1 MSRKSLGKRFKIP
14 LYNREVFVYFT
25 EADARKEIPL
35 LEEDEMGFS
44 GYVETVRDDDG
55 NHAILLVFRSLE
67 DATIECIAHESTHLV
82 MITLDM
88 AGVPINFENQEAVA
102 YLVGYCVTRVTGIVE
117 KQREME
123 KK

>member
-14 LYNREVFVYFT
+14 LYNREVLVYFC
-25 EADARKEIPL
+25 EADAKKEIPL

-44 GYVETVRDDDG
+44 GYVETVQDDDG
-55 NHAILLVFRSLE
+55 NRAILLVFRSLE
-67 DATIECIAHESTHLV
+67 DATIECIAHESTHLA

-102 YLVGYCVTRVTGIVE
+102 YLVGHCVTRVTGIVE

>member
-14 LYNREVFVYFT
+14 LYNREVLVYFC
-25 EADARKEIPL
+25 EADAKKEIPL

-55 NHAILLVFRSLE
+55 NRAILLVFRSLE
-67 DATIECIAHESTHLV
+67 DATIECIAHESTHLA

-102 YLVGYCVTRVTGIVE
+102 YLVGHCVTRVTGIVE
-117 KQREME
+117 KQREVE